1 MVRRYANSAK
11 LTPVFIDEENIG
23 IVERKWQYPKTD
35 IAHPAEYLG
44 HLALLFGIEKIVK
57 LDTDLH
63 NGLKF
68 LVAASIEQID
78 LRTLDVELEEVDPP
92 RVRATTK
99 LREGN
104 HIDELACQVFLK
116 VRRARTLAH
125 RAENTFI
132 VTI

>member
-1 MVRRYANSAK
+1 M
-11 LTPVFIDEENIG
+11 
-23 IVERKWQYPKTD
+23 
-35 IAHPAEYLG
+35 G

-99 LREGN
+99 S
-104 HIDELACQVFLK
+104 
-116 VRRARTLAH
+116 ARVIISTK
-125 RAENTFI
+125 TDSS
-132 VTI
+132 